1 MKPRWTALNGWIGGR
16 LVDRAACRDDGGQC
30 ARAAPERKRGFVPG
44 RTIALLWITAS
55 GVGCW
60 LAGQTT
66 SRAARASSSV
76 LREVADIPLPGGASR
91 FDYQSLDPSTG
102 RLYISHMGDGHV
114 VVFDVKSRRVVANL
128 PGFPVVTGVLA
139 VPQLGRVFASVT
151 GNHQVAVIDEKT
163 LRTVARIPDG
173 RFPDGIAYD
182 PINRKVFVSD
192 EMGRADTAID
202 VRANRRV
209 ARIPM
214 GGEVG
219 NTQYDPTSHLIF
231 ANVQSRNDLVAID
244 PRTNRIAGRYRL
256 SGGRSPHGL
265 YIDAPH
271 RLAFAACQNDARL
284 LVIDMHSMRVTSV
297 QPIGR
302 DPDVL
307 AFDPRLQRLYVACE
321 SGVVSVLDERNGALV
336 KREDVMV
343 APEAH
348 TVSVDPQTHLVYL
361 PLQNVG
367 GRPVLRIMAPALP
380 EATGEGRH
388 FNAALISRR
397 YDRLRQGQLLHT
409 SVGRGD
415 FCAERRTR
423 CALRSGRVPACG

>member
-1 MKPRWTALNGWIGGR
+1 MKPHWTALNVRIGGR
-16 LVDRAACRDDGGQC
+16 RVDRAACRDDGGQC
-30 ARAAPERKRGFVPG
+30 ATAAPERKRGSVPG
-44 RTIALLWITAS
+44 SAITLFWIAAS
-55 GVGCW
+55 GLGFW

-66 SRAARASSSV
+66 SRAARASSSI

-91 FDYQSLDPSTG
+91 FDYQSLDPRTG

-114 VVFDVKSRRVVANL
+114 VVFDIKTRRVVANL
-128 PGFPVVTGVLA
+128 PGFPRVTGVLA
-139 VPQLGRVFASVT
+139 VPQLGHVYASAT

-163 LRTVARIPDG
+163 LRTMARIPG
-173 RFPDGIAYD
+173 IRFPDGIAYD
-182 PINRKVFVSD
+182 PIDQKVFVSD
-192 EMGRADTAID
+192 ESGQADMAID
-202 VRANRRV
+202 ARANRRV
-209 ARIPM
+209 AMIPM

-219 NTQYDPTSHLIF
+219 NTQYDPASHLIF
-231 ANVQSRNDLVAID
+231 ANVQTRNDLVAID
-244 PRTNRIAGRYRL
+244 PRTDRIAGRYHL
-256 SGGRSPHGL
+256 SGGRYPHGL

-271 RLAFAACQNDARL
+271 RLAFAACQGDARL
-284 LVIDMHSMRVTSV
+284 LVIDMHTMRVTAV

-307 AFDPRLQRLYVACE
+307 AFDPALQRLYVACE
-321 SGVVSVLDERNGALV
+321 SGVVSVLDERLGTLV

-380 EATGEGRH
+380 
-388 FNAALISRR
+388 
-397 YDRLRQGQLLHT
+397 
-409 SVGRGD
+409 
-415 FCAERRTR
+415 
-423 CALRSGRVPACG
+423 